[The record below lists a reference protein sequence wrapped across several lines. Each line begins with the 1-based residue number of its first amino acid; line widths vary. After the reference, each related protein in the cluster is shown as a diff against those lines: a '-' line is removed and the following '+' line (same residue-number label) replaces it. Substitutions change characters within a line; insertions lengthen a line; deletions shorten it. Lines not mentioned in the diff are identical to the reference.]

1 MHRIFWLTVSGKR
14 MHLLKLA
21 GMFFVLFS
29 IMMVAN
35 SMYNIFVTVDKI
47 NTAMLNPQLTE
58 QLFGW
63 ALSAGKVEFSSE
75 DALGILLAPVAWF
88 MFWLGIAVVALI
100 VYQSGKVIF
109 PIEEYEQ
116 MLPEKHRQAFHRMV
130 KRGRGLHG

>member
-21 GMFFVLFS
+21 GAFFVLFS
-29 IMMVAN
+29 VLMVAH
-35 SMYNIFVTVDKI
+35 SAYEVFVSVDKI
-47 NTAMLNPQLTE
+47 NTATLNPKMSE

-63 ALSAGKVEFSSE
+63 ALSAGRNEFSSE
-75 DALGILLAPVAWF
+75 DALGIMLKPIAWF
-88 MFWLGIAVVALI
+88 MFWLGIAVMSLI

-116 MLPEKHRQAFHRMV
+116 TLGERHKQAFHRMV
-130 KRGRGLHG
+130 KKGR